1 MIKTV
6 RKLGPQTDFLNL
18 IKVNY
23 KTPTAN
29 MIMEGNL
36 IPPLKVGEGCRP
48 GIQRD
53 VERPIQPVVGD
64 QGA

>member
-6 RKLGPQTDFLNL
+6 SKLGLQTDFLNL
-18 IKVNY
+18 IKVIY

-36 IPPLKVGEGCRP
+36 IPPLKVGEGCWP
-48 GIQRD
+48 GIWKAI
-53 VERPIQPVVGD
+53 ERPIQSGVGD

>member
-29 MIMEGNL
+29 VIMEENL
-36 IPPLKVGEGCRP
+36 IPPLKVGEGCWP

-53 VERPIQPVVGD
+53 VERPIQPGVGD

>member
-6 RKLGPQTDFLNL
+6 GKLGLQTDFLNL

-29 MIMEGNL
+29 MIMQENL
-36 IPPLKVGEGCRP
+36 ILPLWVGKTAGLGFGGR
-48 GIQRD
+48 
-53 VERPIQPVVGD
+53 
-64 QGA
+64 